1 MSHQAYIPYLWKNA
15 PSVETPI
22 SAERLNAIEQELGYL
37 DKVTPEQISLRT
49 DGFQITRVN
58 SAYNRSFKRSLNHGL
73 GGNSRATVSFP
84 GAFTRVSISDVS
96 VTGNDQQRC
105 DFRGAAP
112 VPVPGSRYVFGVL
125 LRTNC
130 PSGVRLSYQWTVS
143 SGSAPSRV
151 YLPTIPMGD
160 EFVMAMIDVQ
170 EVPAN
175 VTGVVVWAG
184 LPESS
189 LKAVGQ
195 YFDIGGSTNCEG
207 TFFDE
212 FTAAQGTTTFGL
224 LPDGSGAY
232 ERKMVSTPKNLGV
245 LTREADGKTWI
256 VPDNLAPSGGGGGET
271 GLPEQLPLSKAI
283 RMRKIRQEVAPNPC
297 KGATLSNLTAIGG
310 TLSTQTGCVRLT
322 TNSSTAAANAQAIQF
337 DNLKIIPGSLLTF
350 GCEVRTTG
358 NAKVTISTLFERG
371 GSSTYRRYGA
381 SVAPGSAWNYIEVT
395 QVVPAGTTKIVPL
408 VGLQDHTGKASGNI
422 IEVRNVTTCGLPQI
436 DTQTQNDPSKG
447 LYYSSVN
454 GIITEATP
462 DESGDLPAV
471 VLSLGNAIKNS
482 AGGYDIP
489 ESPMGIARPLTV
501 FQPSVT
507 EPYPAQLDVSY
518 VGSAYR
524 PCWMCPTTGRFY
536 SWRSNILAWTLD
548 GLTWTTIHDFGTR
561 ITAVRTVG
569 TELLVALSP
578 MGGIASQIPEIWRSS
593 GYGNGTGTPT
603 WTKVLDGDG
612 GGYFDYRWG
621 FWVEGS
627 LVFVSVYGNK
637 SASLPVKRAYV
648 SLDGG
653 LTWRVIFAHPSN
665 DAGQAH
671 IHSIGYDKYWD
682 RVWVT
687 TGDGGPNRG
696 IYYSDDWRNTNPSW
710 CNASTGLANIC
721 GVFPVEDGI
730 IFGSDDPPNGW
741 SRYDKVGP
749 KEYSPKPHPRIVR
762 KINNVN
768 NLTHVVGTMY
778 QRAADQPII
787 SSAHASVT
795 PSPPGELCATVD
807 GGKRWHRLWVDPLGT
822 TSINGGGLFGAW
834 GPSPVNNLIIGDLV
848 DSRQVGQDPQ
858 KPNTLL
864 VAQAPEWL

>member
-1 MSHQAYIPYLWKNA
+1 MTEYVWQNNPEGN
-15 PSVETPI
+15 TPI
-22 SAERLNAIEQELGYL
+22 TAEQLNRIEGLIANL
-37 DKVTPEQISLRT
+37 RRITPSSLTLAT
-49 DGFQITRVN
+49 DGMQITRVN
-58 SAYNRSFKRSLNHGL
+58 SAYNRSFKRNLNHGL
-73 GGNSRATVSFP
+73 GGNSRVSLSFP
-84 GAFTRVSISDVS
+84 GEFTRLTINDVS

-105 DFRGAAP
+105 DFRGSAT
-112 VPVPGSRYVFGVL
+112 VPIPGARYRFGVL

-130 PSGVRLSYQWTVS
+130 PSGVRFSYQWTVG

-151 YLPTIPMGD
+151 YLPTIPASD
-160 EFVMAMIDVQ
+160 EFSFVEIDVP
-170 EVPAN
+170 EVPSN
-175 VTGVVVWAG
+175 VTGVVVWAS
-184 LPESS
+184 LPQSD
-189 LKAVGQ
+189 LKAIGQ
-195 YFDIGGSTNCEG
+195 WFDIGGSTNCG
-207 TFFDE
+207 QPWFDE
-212 FTAAQGTTTFGL
+212 FSPAQGTTTFGL

-232 ERKMVSTPKNLGV
+232 EKKQTSEPKTLGQI
-245 LTREADGKTWI
+245 TREEDGSTWI
-256 VPDNLAPSGGGGGET
+256 IPDSLAPSEGGGGGE
-271 GLPEQLPLSKAI
+271 LPTTLPISRST
-283 RMRKIRQEVAPNPC
+283 RMRKLRQEVAPNPC
-297 KGATLSNLTAIGG
+297 KGDSLSNLAAIGG
-310 TLSTQTGCVRLT
+310 SLSLQSGCVRLT
-322 TNSSTAAANAQAIQF
+322 TNNSTVDADAQAIRF
-337 DNLKIIPGSLLTF
+337 DGLEVVGGSLLTF

-358 NAKVTISTLFERG
+358 TAKVTISTLFERG

-381 SVAPGSAWNYIEVT
+381 SVAPGSAWTYIEVT

-408 VGLQDHTGKASGNI
+408 VGLQKGTSKVSGNT
-422 IEVRNVTTCGLPQI
+422 IEVRNVTTCGLPRF
-436 DTQTQNDPSKG
+436 DSATQNDPAKG
-447 LYYSSVN
+447 LYYSAAN
-454 GIITEATP
+454 GIVTEATP
-462 DESGDLPAV
+462 DPQGDLPERLLPLPNAV
-471 VLSLGNAIKNS
+471 KNS

-489 ESPMGIARPLTV
+489 ADLARVSVAAANLL
-501 FQPSVT
+501 PSVT
-507 EPYPAQLDVSY
+507 EPYPATLDVSY

-536 SWRSNILAWTLD
+536 SWRDTKLAWTLD
-548 GLTWTTIHDFGTR
+548 GLSWTVIRDFGTR

-578 MGGIASQIPEIWRSS
+578 MGGVASQIPEIWCSS
-593 GYGNGTGTPT
+593 GYGNGAGTPT

-621 FWVEGS
+621 FWVEGQ

-637 SASLPVKRAYV
+637 SESLPIKRAYA

-653 LTWRVIFAHPSN
+653 VTWRVIFAHPSN
-665 DAGQAH
+665 DANLAH
-671 IHSIGYDKYWD
+671 IHAIGYDKYWD
-682 RVWVT
+682 RVWIT

-710 CNASTGLANIC
+710 RNASAGLANIC

-741 SRYDKVGP
+741 SRYDKVGD
-749 KEYSPKPHPRIVR
+749 KDYSPKPHPRIVR

-778 QRAADQPII
+778 QRSPDQPII

-848 DSRQVGQDPQ
+848 DSRQVGQDPA

-864 VAQAPEWL
+864 IAQAPEWL